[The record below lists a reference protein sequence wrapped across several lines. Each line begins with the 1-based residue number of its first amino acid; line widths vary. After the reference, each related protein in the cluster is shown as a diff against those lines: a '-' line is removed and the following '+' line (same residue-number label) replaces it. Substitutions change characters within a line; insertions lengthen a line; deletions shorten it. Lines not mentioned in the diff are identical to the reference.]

1 MDSSMLYT
9 AEMNTMDTMENVCPA
24 GTYLSGPLHESLLD
38 PGEDDSNYH

>member
-9 AEMNTMDTMENVCPA
+9 AEMNTMENVCPA
-24 GTYLSGPLHESLLD
+24 STYLSGPLQESLLD